1 MRGSGFFL
9 ELIFTRFLHAGFYF
23 ITNNT
28 PAISPRELKLIIG
41 GSFNALV
48 VVKCSGGLH
57 IHSSRYFPLT
67 SGAFLRRCS
76 ASYSACSFVY
86 RSALR

>member
-28 PAISPRELKLIIG
+28 PAISPRELKLII
-41 GSFNALV
+41 V
-48 VVKCSGGLH
+48 EV
-57 IHSSRYFPLT
+57 LT
-67 SGAFLRRCS
+67 L
-76 ASYSACSFVY
+76 
-86 RSALR
+86 